1 MSRRPW
7 RRAYEGSRAADGV
20 RRTAHALRLVVL
32 TAVLTSLFALINPV
46 PAAAHIVGTG
56 GSPTNYRTIVTAIR
70 PAVPT
75 VAVTVGLG
83 GQWVRVTNQGAAAIV
98 ILGYRGEP
106 FLRLS
111 QNRVQVNELSSTA
124 AETGQTQGVPAPEDP
139 AAEPRWVQ
147 VREGDSATWTDARL
161 APPPESESASG
172 SWELPLI
179 VDGRQVTVIGT
190 WDRIPPP
197 SPWPWV
203 AALGLL
209 TAAVAAIGWMR
220 RWHRPMAAVIT
231 VGILAF
237 VLHLLGTG
245 FAPQQGGP
253 VFGWIG
259 VGAISAFSLLIG
271 GVTVVS
277 TLRRS
282 ESAPDRVVMVGAMV
296 LLLAAT
302 DITVLWNSQLPF
314 AGPAVLDRV
323 LTVLTYATA
332 MGLLVAGVRLVRKAR
347 SARLG
352 GSGRVSG

>member
-1 MSRRPW
+1 MSSRP
-7 RRAYEGSRAADGV
+7 
-20 RRTAHALRLVVL
+20 LRLVVL
-32 TAVLTSLFALINPV
+32 TAILTCLFALINPV

-56 GSPTNYRTIVTAIR
+56 GSPTNYRTTVTAIQ

-83 GQWVRVTNQGAAAIV
+83 GQWVRVTNQGAAEIV

-111 QNRVQVNELSSTA
+111 QNQVQVNELSSTA
-124 AETGQTQGVPAPEDP
+124 AETGQAPGTPPSADP
-139 AAEPRWVQ
+139 ATGPRWVQ
-147 VREGDSATWTDARL
+147 LREEDSATWTDARID
-161 APPPESESASG
+161 PESAGASG
-172 SWELPLI
+172 SWELPLV
-179 VDGRQVTVIGT
+179 VDGQQVTVLGT
-190 WDRIPPP
+190 WELIPPP

-209 TAAVAAIGWMR
+209 AAVVAAIGWMR
-220 RWHRPMAAVIT
+220 SWHRPMAAVMG

-253 VFGWIG
+253 VFGWVGIG
-259 VGAISAFSLLIG
+259 AVGAFSLVIG
-271 GVTVVS
+271 GVAVVS

-282 ESAPDRVVMVGAMV
+282 ESAPDRVVTVGIMV

-302 DITVLWNSQLPF
+302 DISVLWNSQLPF
-314 AGPAVLDRV
+314 AGPAVLDRG
-323 LTVLTYATA
+323 LTVLTYAVA
-332 MGLLVAGVRLVRKAR
+332 LGLLVGGARLIREAR
-347 SARLG
+347 SGTTRA
-352 GSGRVSG
+352 GRVSG

>member
-1 MSRRPW
+1 MSSRP
-7 RRAYEGSRAADGV
+7 
-20 RRTAHALRLVVL
+20 LRLVVL
-32 TAVLTSLFALINPV
+32 TAALTCLFALINPV

-56 GSPTNYRTIVTAIR
+56 GSPTNYRTTVTAIQ

-83 GQWVRVTNQGAAAIV
+83 GQWVRVTNQGAAEIV

-111 QNRVQVNELSSTA
+111 QNQVQVNELSSTA
-124 AETGQTQGVPAPEDP
+124 AETGQTPGTPPSADP
-139 AAEPRWVQ
+139 AGPRWVQ
-147 VREGDSATWTDARL
+147 LREEDSATWTDARID
-161 APPPESESASG
+161 PESAGASG
-172 SWELPLI
+172 SWELPLV
-179 VDGRQVTVIGT
+179 VDGQQVTVLGT
-190 WDRIPPP
+190 WELIPPP

-203 AALGLL
+203 AALMLL
-209 TAAVAAIGWMR
+209 AAAVAAIGWMR
-220 RWHRPMAAVIT
+220 SWHRPMAAVMG

-253 VFGWIG
+253 VFGWVG
-259 VGAISAFSLLIG
+259 VGAVGAFSLLIG
-271 GVTVVS
+271 GVAVVS

-282 ESAPDRVVMVGAMV
+282 VSAPDRVVTVGIMV

-302 DITVLWNSQLPF
+302 DISVLWNSQLPF
-314 AGPAVLDRV
+314 AGPAVLDRG

-332 MGLLVAGVRLVRKAR
+332 LGLLVGGARLVREAR
-347 SARLG
+347 SGTTRSAA
-352 GSGRVSG
+352 S